1 MEGNN
6 TENKQDVNLVSEQLC
21 HCHQKATPRRKEEL
35 KILKNRLNRIVGQ
48 LNGIGKMQ
56 TAAAESALQSFAY
69 LILQEH
75 METCVVEEIGKGNL
89 KVIEET
95 VELVKKLK

>member
-48 LNGIGKMQ
+48 LNGIGKMRTV
-56 TAAAESALQSFAY
+56 TAGTFSCRQLPQRVHCSP
-69 LILQEH
+69 LHI
-75 METCVVEEIGKGNL
+75 
-89 KVIEET
+89 
-95 VELVKKLK
+95 